1 MKLLKNLPAFA
12 VTVLLVACGM
22 GIYLTRELPPSPV
35 AIKKP
40 AANNQAPL
48 VDDRLLQTARQ
59 MSSIAETADEQNL
72 AGEALRLADH
82 EVDQAFAAAIRETA
96 AAIVPASGPL
106 KQLTD
111 RISGIKVRMVADQ
124 ARIAKLTKDAE
135 TNAAAADKLELAK
148 AQLALDQDELDDAQ
162 GDLARQGGDRQAQ
175 IQQALAAHEAEDHQT
190 AQTPKAP
197 PPGSTATLSEQ
208 IQRWLTLGDHERQLD
223 ASRQQA
229 ANYAATFGRE
239 HDTLE
244 KLINKQP
251 IPDTSAAAPSSSD
264 NASDEE
270 GDQQEDTAT
279 MVARLRHL
287 SDQRKSLTSLDTRIQ
302 DSQQLADA
310 YKRWIAVVETQRRGV
325 LNLMLRSLAFVFA
338 VLLLVILTLKAIQHA
353 FGQQADRR
361 RLHQLRIIASIGA
374 QVIGAAVILLIV
386 FGPPTQIATV
396 VGLATAGLTVVLK
409 DFIVAFFG
417 WFALMGKNGVRLGD
431 WVEINGVSGEVIEIG
446 VLKTVLLEM
455 GNWTSTGHP
464 TGRRVA
470 FVNSYALE
478 GHYFNSFAIEGHFFN
493 FSTTGQWLWDE
504 LQVTLPGA
512 GDPYRKAEQIRQV
525 VERETASE
533 STDAEREWERVTRQY
548 GTKPFSAKPAVD
560 LRPSL
565 DGLSVIVRY
574 ITRAPQRYEM
584 KSHLFSVIV
593 DVLRKPADKPV
604 ASA

>member
-1 MKLLKNLPAFA
+1 MKLFKNLAA
-12 VTVLLVACGM
+12 LVVAALLAACVV
-22 GIYLTRELPPSPV
+22 GIYLTREAPSSRV
-35 AIKKP
+35 AVKKP

-82 EVDQAFAAAIRETA
+82 EVDQTFAAAIREA
-96 AAIVPASGPL
+96 AAAVVPSSGPL

-135 TNAAAADKLELAK
+135 TNEAAADKLELAK

-162 GDLARQGGDRQAQ
+162 GDLVRQGGDEQAK

-197 PPGSTATLSEQ
+197 PPGNTATLSEQ
-208 IQRWLTLGDHERQLD
+208 VQRWLTLEDHERQLD
-223 ASRQQA
+223 AAQQQA
-229 ANYAATFGRE
+229 ANYAAAFTRE

-244 KLINKQP
+244 KLIKKQP
-251 IPDTSAAAPSSSD
+251 IPDTSAAAPPSDESSSGD
-264 NASDEE
+264 E

-302 DSQQLADA
+302 DTQQLGDA

-325 LNLMLRSLAFVFA
+325 LNLMLRSLAIVFA
-338 VLLLVILTLKAIQHA
+338 VLLLVILIMKAIQRA

-361 RLHQLRIIASIGA
+361 RLHQLRVISSIAA
-374 QVIGAAVILLIV
+374 QVIGALLILLVI
-386 FGPPTQIATV
+386 FGPPTQISTII
-396 VGLATAGLTVVLK
+396 GLATAGLTVVMK

-417 WFALMGKNGVRLGD
+417 WFALMGKNGVRMGD

-470 FVNSYALE
+470 FVNSYAIE
-478 GHYFNSFAIEGHFFN
+478 GHYFN
-493 FSTTGQWLWDE
+493 FSTAGQWLWDE
-504 LQVTLPGA
+504 LQVTLPS
-512 GDPYRKAEQIRQV
+512 GDPYRTAEQIRQV
-525 VERETASE
+525 VERETEADATE
-533 STDAEREWERVTRQY
+533 AEREWERVTRQY
-548 GTKPFSAKPAVD
+548 GTRPFSAKPAVD
-560 LRPSL
+560 LRPSG

-584 KSHLFSVIV
+584 KSRLFTAIV
-593 DVLRKPADKPV
+593 ELLRTPV
-604 ASA
+604 TTGVNKV